1 MSLTTGLSLIGF
13 PSLFVAALSVMAT
26 KLKHN
31 NDMTKATQL
40 GVQAL
45 LRDRLY
51 KIYSRCKDRGYAT
64 LSERENFEN
73 LYTQYH
79 SLGANGVMDDI
90 RSKLLAL
97 EVEDDLL

>member
-1 MSLTTGLSLIGF
+1 MSITTLLSLIGF
-13 PSLFVAALSVMAT
+13 PSLFVMAIGYLLAKCKSNAAAT
-26 KLKHN
+26 K
-31 NDMTKATQL
+31 AIQL

-51 KIYSRCKDRGYAT
+51 KIYGMCADKGYST

-79 SLGANGVMDDI
+79 GLGQNGVMDDV
-90 RSKLLAL
+90 RKKFL
-97 EVEDDLL
+97 ELELEDDIL

>member
-1 MSLTTGLSLIGF
+1 MTLTTGLSLIGF
-13 PSLFVAALSVMAT
+13 PSLFVAALSIMAT

-73 LYTQYH
+73 LYTQYQQYI
-79 SLGANGVMDDI
+79 LDGFYQKKLA
-90 RSKLLAL
+90 SKPRTYIFYNF
-97 EVEDDLL
+97 